1 MRYIETFAPSYPK
14 GLSMKTKKFL
24 VIGLMST
31 LLVSLMT
38 FIAAP
43 ANAVDAKGRACAQEG
58 LLRTIS
64 GITYT
69 CERNS
74 GGLVYGA
81 GRKLSGSLTV
91 VCGATEAW
99 CGAMTAAFERKTGV
113 STKFVRLSSG
123 ETTARLEAFK
133 SNPEFGVWHGGPV
146 DGFGVARI
154 KGLIDSY
161 NSPSRNMIPA
171 KYKDADGFWT
181 GVYVGALGFCSN
193 TEVLKKLGVPVP
205 KSWAALLDSRLKS
218 NISTAHPATS
228 GTAFTTLWT
237 QVTRLGSQDAALG
250 YMKEFHKNVLF
261 YTKSGVGPVGIVG
274 RGEAAVGLVFS
285 HDCVFGIEQ
294 GNPLVVSFPS
304 EGTGFEIGGVALI
317 KGAKNP
323 DAAKAY
329 IDFTLSADAQN
340 LGVGVGAYQ
349 ILTNP
354 RSRKDPRMVKLAKLV
369 IVDYDFDKAAAAKT
383 ALTAKFD
390 AEIIARTQVK
400 G

>member
-1 MRYIETFAPSYPK
+1 
-14 GLSMKTKKFL
+14 MKSKKS
-24 VIGLMST
+24 IAM
-31 LLVSLMT
+31 SLMAT
-38 FIAAP
+38 LMISMLTLIAAP
-43 ANAVDAKGRACAQEG
+43 AQATKFSGRTCAQEG

-64 GITYT
+64 GYTYT
-69 CERNS
+69 CERTPS
-74 GGLVYGA
+74 GLKYA
-81 GRKLSGSLTV
+81 EGRKLSGSLTV

-99 CGAMTAAFERKTGV
+99 CGAMTAAFQKKTGV
-113 STKFVRLSSG
+113 QTKFVRLSSG

-133 SNPEFGVWHGGPV
+133 NNPEFGVWHGGPV

-154 KGLIDSY
+154 KDLIDSY
-161 NSPSRNMIPA
+161 NSPSRKMIPA
-171 KYKDADGFWT
+171 KYKDSDSYWT

-193 TEVLKKLGVPVP
+193 TQVLKKLGVAVP
-205 KSWAALLDSRLKS
+205 KSWAALLDAKLKQ

-237 QVTRLGSQDAALG
+237 QVTRLGSQDLG
-250 YMKEFHKNVLF
+250 MKYMTDFHKNVLF
-261 YTKSGVGPVGIVG
+261 YTKSGVGPVAIVG

-304 EGTGFEIGGVALI
+304 EGTGYEIGGVALI
-317 KGAKNP
+317 KGGKNP
-323 DAAKAY
+323 DAAKSY
-329 IDFTLSADAQN
+329 IDFALSAEAQN

-354 RSRKDPRMVKLAKLV
+354 LSRRDKRMVQLTKLK
-369 IVDYDFDKAAAAKT
+369 IVDYDFDAASLAKT
-383 ALTAKFD
+383 ALTARFD

>member
-1 MRYIETFAPSYPK
+1 
-14 GLSMKTKKFL
+14 
-24 VIGLMST
+24 MSALAIS
-31 LLVSLMT
+31 LLTVVV
-38 FIAAP
+38 AP
-43 ANAVDAKGRACAQEG
+43 ANAINAKGRACAQEG
-58 LLRTIS
+58 LLRVIS

-74 GGLVYGA
+74 TGLVYGE
-81 GRKLSGSLTV
+81 GKKLTGSLTV

-99 CGAMTAAFERKTGV
+99 CGAMTSAFQKKTGV
-113 STKFVRLSSG
+113 TTKFVRLSSG

-133 SNPEFGVWHGGPV
+133 TNPEFGVWHGGPV

-161 NSPSRNMIPA
+161 KSPTRRAIPA
-171 KYKDADGFWT
+171 KYQDDDGYWT

-193 TEVLKKLGVPVP
+193 TQVLKKLGVPTP
-205 KSWAALLDSRLKS
+205 KSWAALLDPKLKS
-218 NISTAHPATS
+218 QISTAHPATS

-237 QVTRLGSQDAALG
+237 QVTRLGSQDAAMA
-250 YMKEFHKNVLF
+250 YMAEFHKNVL
-261 YTKSGVGPVGIVG
+261 YYSKSGVGPVAIVG

-304 EGTGFEIGGVALI
+304 EGTGFEIGGVAMI

-323 DAAKAY
+323 EASKAY
-329 IDFTLSADAQN
+329 IDFALSAEAQN

-354 RSRKDPRMVKLAKLV
+354 MTKKDSRMVKLTKLK

-383 ALTAKFD
+383 ALTARFD
-390 AEIIARTQVK
+390 LEIINRIQVK
-400 G
+400 S

>member
-1 MRYIETFAPSYPK
+1 
-14 GLSMKTKKFL
+14 MKTKKFL
-24 VIGLMST
+24 SIALLSAV
-31 LLVSLMT
+31 LVSLMT

-43 ANAVDAKGRACAQEG
+43 ANAIEAKGRACAQEG

-64 GITYT
+64 GITYL
-69 CERNS
+69 CEQNS
-74 GGLVYGA
+74 GGLVYGP
-81 GRKLSGSLTV
+81 GRKLTGSLTV

-99 CGAMTAAFERKTGV
+99 CGAMTAAFERKTGI

-123 ETTARLEAFK
+123 ETTARLEAYK

-161 NSPSRNMIPA
+161 KSPSRNLIPG
-171 KYKDADGFWT
+171 KYKDEDGYWT

-205 KSWAALLDSRLKS
+205 KTWAALLDPKLKA

-237 QVTRLGSQDAALG
+237 QVTRLGSQDAAMA
-250 YMKEFHKNVLF
+250 YMKDFHKNVLF
-261 YTKSGVGPVGIVG
+261 YSKSGVGPVAIVG

-294 GNPLVVSFPS
+294 GNPLVVSFPA
-304 EGTGFEIGGVALI
+304 EGTGYEIGGVAMI

-354 RSRKDPRMVKLAKLV
+354 KSRKDARMVKLTKLK
-369 IVDYDFDKAAAAKT
+369 IVDYDFDKAALAKT
-383 ALTAKFD
+383 ALTARFD

>member
-1 MRYIETFAPSYPK
+1 MS
-14 GLSMKTKKFL
+14 
-24 VIGLMST
+24 LMSA

-38 FIAAP
+38 LIATP
-43 ANAVDAKGRACAQEG
+43 ASAGKATGRACAQEG

-64 GITYT
+64 GVTYT
-69 CERNS
+69 CES
-74 GGLVYGA
+74 AGGRLIYGE
-81 GRKLSGSLTV
+81 GRKLSGTLTV

-99 CGAMTAAFERKTGV
+99 CGAMTAAFQKKTGV

-133 SNPEFGVWHGGPV
+133 SNPEFGVWHGGPI
-146 DGFGVARI
+146 DGYGVARI
-154 KGLIDSY
+154 RGLIDSY
-161 NSPSRNMIPA
+161 KSPSRNMIPT
-171 KYKDADGFWT
+171 KYKDSDGFWT

-205 KSWAALLDSRLKS
+205 KSWAALLDPRLKS

-237 QVTRLGSQDAALG
+237 QVERLGSQDAALD

-261 YTKSGVGPVGIVG
+261 YSKSGVGPVGIVG
-274 RGEAAVGLVFS
+274 RGETAVGLVFS

-323 DAAKAY
+323 EAAKTY

-340 LGVGVGAYQ
+340 LGVGVGSYQ

-354 RSRKDPRMVKLAKLV
+354 KTRKDARMVKLAKLT

-383 ALTAKFD
+383 ALTARFD